1 MKRIDRK
8 EAAALIKDK
17 SLVYVGGFGAASG
30 VDELLLGVSERFEDQ
45 GSPAGLTVISA
56 ICSGYS
62 NMEEIGHNRLKADG
76 LMDTIIAGHFM
87 LSGEISR
94 MVSENRIAAYAPP
107 LGAIENMMR
116 AAASG
121 QPGVLEKVGLGTY
134 VDPRVSGYAVNNKAK
149 AQVAGSA
156 INDKDKAQVAGG
168 GGSEDTV
175 QSKET
180 AASQEH
186 VGPSLIKHVEFD
198 GEDYLFYK
206 ALAPE
211 ACLIRGSVADTHG
224 NISLIKEG
232 VYEYQLEAAMA
243 TRNKGGTV
251 IVQVEEVVEVGEIP
265 PKEVRIPGMFV
276 DYVVVAP
283 PENHAQLYNSEYRPE
298 VAGLSKVAAG
308 DLKPMPLDVRKV
320 IARRAAMELEDGC
333 VVNLGIGLPAGVGIV
348 ANEEGMAPN
357 MTLSLETGPV
367 GGIPLDGPA
376 FGSAINHEALLAA
389 SDAFA
394 FYDGGGLD
402 MAFLGAAEV
411 DARGNVN
418 VSMFGTRCAGP
429 GGFINIS
436 QNTPKVCYMG
446 TFTAGKQQIEVS
458 GGKLN
463 IVQDGDSAKF
473 VNAVQQITFSGDY
486 ARSTGQKVLYVT
498 ERAVFRL
505 NTEAFHGDRLFV
517 SPGECALE
525 LIEIAPG
532 VDLEK
537 DILAKMEFRPQIAE
551 DLKVMDRWIFE

>member
-30 VDELLLGVSERFEDQ
+30 VDELLLGVSERFEAEE
-45 GSPAGLTVISA
+45 SPRELTVISA

-62 NMEEIGHNRLKADG
+62 NMEEIGHNRLKAEG
-76 LMDTIIAGHFM
+76 LIDTIIAGHFM

-94 MVSENRIAAYAPP
+94 MVSENKVAAYAPP

-134 VDPRVSGYAVNNKAK
+134 VDPRVSGCAVNEKAK
-149 AQVAGSA
+149 SQVAGSGE
-156 INDKDKAQVAGG
+156 NPL
-168 GGSEDTV
+168 
-175 QSKET
+175 
-180 AASQEH
+180 
-186 VGPSLIKHVEFD
+186 GPSIVKHVEFD

-206 ALAPE
+206 ALAPD
-211 ACLIRGSVADTHG
+211 ACLIRGSIADEHG
-224 NISLIKEG
+224 NISLIREG

-276 DYVVVAP
+276 DYIVVAS
-283 PENHAQLYNSEYRPE
+283 PENHPQLYNSEYRPE

-357 MTLSLETGPV
+357 MTLSLETGPI

-411 DARGNVN
+411 DAKGNVN

-446 TFTAGKQQIEVS
+446 TFTAGKQQIEIAD
-458 GGKLN
+458 GKLN

-473 VNAVQQITFSGDY
+473 VDAVQQITFSGDY

-505 NTEAFHGDRLFV
+505 NTEG
-517 SPGECALE
+517 ALE

-551 DLKVMDRWIFE
+551 DLKVMDSWIFE

>member
-8 EAAALIKDK
+8 EAAALIKDR

-62 NMEEIGHNRLKADG
+62 NMEEIGHNRLKAEG

-87 LSGEISR
+87 LSGHLSR
-94 MVSENRIAAYAPP
+94 MISENKVAAYAPP

-134 VDPRVSGYAVNNKAK
+134 VDPRVSGCAVNDKARD
-149 AQVAGSA
+149 QVAGSA
-156 INDKDKAQVAGG
+156 ESVR
-168 GGSEDTV
+168 SE
-175 QSKET
+175 ET

-186 VGPSLIKHVEFD
+186 VGLSLIKHVEFD

-206 ALAPE
+206 ALAPD

-224 NISLIKEG
+224 NISLIREG

-251 IVQVEEVVEVGEIP
+251 IVQVEEVVEGGEIP

-276 DYVVVAP
+276 DYVVVAS
-283 PENHAQLYNSEYRPE
+283 PENHPQLYNSEYRPE

-446 TFTAGKQQIEVS
+446 TFTAGKQQIEIAD
-458 GGKLN
+458 GKLN

-505 NTEAFHGDRLFV
+505 NTFHGDRLFV

-537 DILAKMEFRPQIAE
+537 DILAKMEFRPKVAE
-551 DLKVMDRWIFE
+551 DLKVMDSWIFE